1 MKKIPE
7 SNQRA
12 ICILKDNNFTYDE
25 IVEILKM
32 PIDRTSIINIYQ
44 NYKNQKKLKVQ
55 EEAEEITSS
64 AYYSDVSTMS
74 DTAQVKEK
82 SNEEESVLEV
92 QKDKEKTLSNAYDSS
107 DSTVT
112 DTAQVKEKSDNK
124 NSERLKKMIR
134 LYQSKRDIKYEE
146 DDIDRIAEIIKSII
160 PNDKFNIDKVKET
173 FIKMTEKKLSPS
185 DFSRLYNE

>member
-32 PIDRTSIINIYQ
+32 PIGRTSIINIYQ

-55 EEAEEITSS
+55 EEAEKITSS
-64 AYYSDVSTMS
+64 AYYSDVSTMP
-74 DTAQVKEK
+74 
-82 SNEEESVLEV
+82 
-92 QKDKEKTLSNAYDSS
+92 
-107 DSTVT
+107 

-124 NSERLKKMIR
+124 DSERLKKMIR

-146 DDIDRIAEIIKSII
+146 DDIDRIAERIKSII
-160 PNDKFNIDKVKET
+160 PTDKFNIDKVKET